1 MDGGQ
6 AVMIRSLRGRLFIG
20 LTAMVAVTCAASGL
34 FAFRYAFDE
43 AIEMQDATLI
53 QVAALAIDGR
63 FGSPMTPVS
72 PDNGIDAENRLVIEE
87 LGKRA
92 NGPSGGPLNT
102 FDDGLR
108 DVTRGHERWRV
119 LIRTRADGSRV
130 MVGQPTS
137 VRDEIATASAL
148 HTIVPIALLIP
159 FMLLLIALLVRQA
172 LRPVAV
178 IAGKLDARRADDL
191 NELALGDVP
200 LELQPFTASI
210 NRLLRRIR
218 AMVERQRRFMADAA
232 HELRTPVTA
241 LTLQAENLNQ
251 TELSQESAARLDALK
266 QGARRTKLLLD
277 QLLTLARQD
286 FDPAGP
292 AATANLDR
300 CARDVVAALLP
311 EAMEK
316 GVDLGFDEI
325 QPCRVAAEP
334 LMIQILVRNIVDNAL
349 RHTPR
354 GGKIDVSVHRDN
366 EGAIIAIEDT
376 GSGIPPKDIDRI
388 FEPFFRGSRHLG
400 DGSGLGLSIV
410 KRIVDDLGGTVTVQN
425 VASAGTTGLR
435 ATVRFPSISG

>member
-1 MDGGQ
+1 
-6 AVMIRSLRGRLFIG
+6 MIPSLRGRLFIG
-20 LTAMVAVTCAASGL
+20 LTAMVAVTCAAAGL

-53 QVAALAIDGR
+53 QVAALAVDGR
-63 FGSPMTPVS
+63 FDSHTTPISPG
-72 PDNGIDAENRLVIEE
+72 NGIDAENRLVIEE
-87 LGKRA
+87 LGKRVGA
-92 NGPSGGPLNT
+92 PSSGSLNT

-108 DVTRGHERWRV
+108 DVTRGHERWRI

-172 LRPVAV
+172 LHPVAV
-178 IAGKLDARRADDL
+178 VAGKLDARRADDL
-191 NELALGDVP
+191 DALALSDVP
-200 LELQPFTASI
+200 QELQPFIASI
-210 NRLLRRIR
+210 NRLLRRIQ
-218 AMVERQRRFMADAA
+218 ALVERQRRFIADAA
-232 HELRTPVTA
+232 HELRTPITA

-251 TELSQESAARLDALK
+251 TELSRDNAARLDAFK
-266 QGARRTKLLLD
+266 QAARRTKLLLE

-286 FDPAGP
+286 FDPARP
-292 AATANLDR
+292 ATVADLDR
-300 CARDVVAALLP
+300 CASDVVADLLP

-334 LMIQILVRNIVDNAL
+334 LMIEILVRNIIDNAL

-354 GGKIDVSVHRDN
+354 GGRIDVSIHHDS
-366 EGAIIAIEDT
+366 EGAVLTIEDT
-376 GSGIPPKDIDRI
+376 GPGIPPEDLDRI
-388 FEPFFRGSRHLG
+388 FEPFFRGGRHLG

-410 KRIVDDLGGTVTVQN
+410 KRIIDNLRGTVTMQN
-425 VASAGTTGLR
+425 VATAGTTGLR
-435 ATVRFPSISG
+435 ATVRFPSING

>member
-1 MDGGQ
+1 
-6 AVMIRSLRGRLFIG
+6 
-20 LTAMVAVTCAASGL
+20 
-34 FAFRYAFDE
+34 
-43 AIEMQDATLI
+43 
-53 QVAALAIDGR
+53 
-63 FGSPMTPVS
+63 
-72 PDNGIDAENRLVIEE
+72 
-87 LGKRA
+87 
-92 NGPSGGPLNT
+92 
-102 FDDGLR
+102 
-108 DVTRGHERWRV
+108 
-119 LIRTRADGSRV
+119 

-172 LRPVAV
+172 LRPMTV
-178 IAGKLDARRADDL
+178 IADKLDARRADDL
-191 NELALGDVP
+191 DELP
-200 LELQPFTASI
+200 LDDAPQELQPFIASI
-210 NRLLRRIR
+210 NRLLRRIH

-354 GGKIDVSVHRDN
+354 GGKINVSVHRDN

-376 GSGIPPKDIDRI
+376 GSGIPPK
-388 FEPFFRGSRHLG
+388 G
-400 DGSGLGLSIV
+400 
-410 KRIVDDLGGTVTVQN
+410 
-425 VASAGTTGLR
+425 
-435 ATVRFPSISG
+435 ATVRFPSTSD